1 MSWVNFLCK
10 HCAALG
16 VRVAHP
22 RRFGVA
28 AAALLLAVF
37 GAGAGVARY
46 TAGTFSA
53 DLEKARLALAQQQA
67 LLEHIGDLS
76 ARIVQLE
83 LEANGLAS
91 QMGTL
96 KEFEARMQ
104 MDDVTVL
111 QGPRARTQPA
121 AQATPAATSTSPP
134 ASSSSALPSTP
145 IGGPFLDAGD
155 SAHLDNA
162 IGQGAGDPAQ
172 ALEADAANLS
182 ADTAAN
188 GPDILSAL
196 PGDMARQ
203 LGAVHDSLGRL
214 THALAG
220 LNDHARQVTLAHMS
234 FPGRRPVGAEAS
246 WISSTFGNRRDPFN
260 TRMAFHSG
268 VDFAAN
274 RGTPVYASAGGK
286 VIFAGNRPAYGRTV
300 EIDHGNGM
308 VTRYAHTHKILV
320 KKDQVVLPGQVIAQ
334 VGSSGRST
342 GTHLHFEII
351 KDGYFVDP
359 SPWLARF

>member
-1 MSWVNFLCK
+1 
-10 HCAALG
+10 
-16 VRVAHP
+16 
-22 RRFGVA
+22 
-28 AAALLLAVF
+28 
-37 GAGAGVARY
+37 
-46 TAGTFSA
+46 
-53 DLEKARLALAQQQA
+53 
-67 LLEHIGDLS
+67 
-76 ARIVQLE
+76 
-83 LEANGLAS
+83 
-91 QMGTL
+91 
-96 KEFEARMQ
+96 
-104 MDDVTVL
+104 
-111 QGPRARTQPA
+111 
-121 AQATPAATSTSPP
+121 
-134 ASSSSALPSTP
+134 
-145 IGGPFLDAGD
+145 
-155 SAHLDNA
+155 
-162 IGQGAGDPAQ
+162 
-172 ALEADAANLS
+172 
-182 ADTAAN
+182 
-188 GPDILSAL
+188 
-196 PGDMARQ
+196 
-203 LGAVHDSLGRL
+203 
-214 THALAG
+214 

-234 FPGRRPVGAEAS
+234 FPGRRPVGADAS
-246 WISSTFGNRRDPFN
+246 WVSSTFGNRRDPFN